1 MKRRLLRSSAFVRS
15 VRRVVKKNP
24 QLVKDL
30 TTALETLEQ
39 DAFHPSLRTHKLK
52 GPLEGSWACSV
63 GYDLR
68 ILFRFVRHEESE
80 AILLLTVGGHEEV
93 Y

>member
-1 MKRRLLRSSAFVRS
+1 MSRQLLHSTTFVRAA
-15 VRRVVKKNP
+15 RKVVE
-24 QLVKDL
+24 KDPRL
-30 TTALETLEQ
+30 AKGLIKALELLEE

-52 GPLEGSWACSV
+52 GRLADRWACSA

-68 ILFRFVRHEESE
+68 ILFRFVVHEEAE

>member
-1 MKRRLLRSSAFVRS
+1 MKRPLLRSSTFVRAARKA
-15 VRRVVKKNP
+15 VRKNP
-24 QLVKDL
+24 QLASDL
-30 TTALETLEQ
+30 RLVLARLAD
-39 DAFHPSLRTHKLK
+39 DAFHPGLRTHKLK
-52 GPLEGSWACSV
+52 GRLEGSWACSA

-68 ILFRFVRHEESE
+68 IVFRFVPYEGSE

>member
-1 MKRRLLRSSAFVRS
+1 MRQVLRSSAFLRAAK
-15 VRRVVKKNP
+15 R
-24 QLVKDL
+24 LVKSDAAVENRL
-30 TTALETLEQ
+30 RTAVEKLAE

-52 GPLEGSWACSV
+52 GELDGVWSCSA

-68 ILFRFVRHEESE
+68 ILFEFTEHEGAEV
-80 AILLLTVGGHEEV
+80 ILLLTIGTHDEV